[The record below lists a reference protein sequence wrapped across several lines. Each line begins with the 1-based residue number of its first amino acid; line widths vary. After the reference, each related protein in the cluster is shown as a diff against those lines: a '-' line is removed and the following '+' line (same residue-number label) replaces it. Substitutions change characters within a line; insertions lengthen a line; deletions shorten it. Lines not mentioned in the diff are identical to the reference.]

1 MDMVDVFF
9 AAAVLL
15 LFRFSIQLAQFKSK
29 KRNVGNGRL
38 SCRRQ
43 RINDKLQHIGEA
55 CHGLGDEKKKIS
67 IFLKPINY

>member
-9 AAAVLL
+9 AAAVYYY
-15 LFRFSIQLAQFKSK
+15 SGLAYNWHNLKAK
-29 KRNVGNGRL
+29 KEMLEMRL

-55 CHGLGDEKKKIS
+55 YHGLGDERKK
-67 IFLKPINY
+67 FLFF